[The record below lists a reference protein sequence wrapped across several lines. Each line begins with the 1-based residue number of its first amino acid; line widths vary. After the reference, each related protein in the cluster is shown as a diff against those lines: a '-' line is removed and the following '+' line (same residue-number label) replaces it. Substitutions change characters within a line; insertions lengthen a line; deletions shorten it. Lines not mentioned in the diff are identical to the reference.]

1 MLEEELL
8 ELLLKLKR
16 YKRKPHFT
24 LNEIVKYVLNH
35 DSTSSVTTIII
46 KLKRLE
52 RKHLVR
58 RIRRLKYRK
67 EIWGFPIYETVY
79 VIYDR
84 LIERYLN
91 RGKTLTLWG

>member
-1 MLEEELL
+1 MFEEDLL
-8 ELLLKLKR
+8 KLLLKLKK
-16 YKRKPHFT
+16 YKRKPYYT
-24 LNEIVKYVLNH
+24 LNEIVQYILYH
-35 DSTSSVTTIII
+35 DSSTSVATIIM
-46 KLKRLE
+46 KLRRLE

-91 RGKTLTLWG
+91 RGKTLVLW